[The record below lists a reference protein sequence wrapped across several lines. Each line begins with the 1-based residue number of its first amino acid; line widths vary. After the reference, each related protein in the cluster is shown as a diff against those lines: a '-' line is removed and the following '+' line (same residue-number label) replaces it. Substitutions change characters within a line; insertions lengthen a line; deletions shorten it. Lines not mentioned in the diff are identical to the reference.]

1 MVVDLGDKAMKY
13 FLGGMSLI
21 LVGFWMVWGIPQSK
35 TQLSASKSGLNR
47 APVVVELFTSEGCSS
62 CPSADALLATLY
74 KNQPIGGAEVI
85 ALEEHVDYWDDL
97 GWKDPFSSHEWTRRQ
112 EEYAGAFRSGS
123 VYTPQMVV
131 DGQAEFVGSR
141 ERQSEKEISDGARRA
156 KTPVTVSRNG
166 SGADGAAQFA
176 VRVGRLAGTTS
187 GDLAEVC
194 LAIAENDL
202 QSSVT
207 RGENAGE
214 QLRHTS
220 VLRTLRKIGV
230 ADPAKDES
238 FSGSTLVKLDSSWK
252 QNNSCVIVF
261 VQERASRKILG
272 AAEAEIS
279 R

>member
-1 MVVDLGDKAMKY
+1 MKY
-13 FLGGMSLI
+13 FLGGI
-21 LVGFWMVWGIPQSK
+21 GLVVLGFLLVWRIPQAK
-35 TQLSASKSGLNR
+35 TQPSAGNLNSAR
-47 APVVVELFTSEGCSS
+47 TPVVVELFTSEGCSS
-62 CPSADALLATLY
+62 CPPADALLATLY
-74 KNQPIGGAEVI
+74 KNQPVEGAVVI

-131 DGQAEFVGSR
+131 DGQGELVGSR
-141 ERQSEKEISDGARRA
+141 ERQSEKEISEGARRA
-156 KTPVTVSRNG
+156 KTPVTLLSSG
-166 SGADGAAQFA
+166 SGAGGTAQFS
-176 VRVGRLAGTTS
+176 VRVGKIAGGTS
-187 GDLAEVC
+187 GDLAEVW
-194 LAIAENDL
+194 LAVAENNL

-230 ADPAKDES
+230 ADASKDES
-238 FSGSTLVKLDSSWK
+238 YSSTAPVQLDAAWK
-252 QNNSCVIVF
+252 RENTRVIVF
-261 VQERASRKILG
+261 VQERKSRKILG
-272 AAEAEIS
+272 AAEAEVT